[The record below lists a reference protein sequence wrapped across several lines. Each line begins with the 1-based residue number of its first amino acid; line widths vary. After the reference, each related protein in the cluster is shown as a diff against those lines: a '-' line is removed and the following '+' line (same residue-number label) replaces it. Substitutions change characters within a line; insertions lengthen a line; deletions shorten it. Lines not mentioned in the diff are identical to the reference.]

1 LKLSKRRNGG
11 SAHLAGRNSTL
22 LLVLFLL
29 GIVLISLILPM
40 FALLRKAFD
49 FKPLL
54 AGFAK
59 ELTTPT
65 TVRAIFN
72 SIWVTSV
79 ASAAAV
85 TFAFFFAYI
94 VQFKLR
100 SRQQKFFRFFAILPM
115 LMPSITYGIVIIYLF
130 GKMGICTRL
139 LGFQLPIYGPL
150 GIIMGSFFYAFPTA
164 FLLLSQAL
172 ANIDARYLEAAVTIG
187 AKPFSRFKDI
197 VLPIMKYAIF
207 SSFAVS
213 FTMIFTDYGIPVSVG
228 GNFTILPLLFYKKV
242 IGLLDFSRGAIFST
256 FILIPAIAIYL
267 LDILYFSKRQANS
280 SQNIRPVPITP
291 MNVLQKT
298 SFAAIIFM
306 ILMPL
311 IIVCLAPFI
320 KGWPYNPTFTFE
332 HFGRMLLAGKLG
344 RLIWNSVSISFASG
358 LVGTV
363 LAFVAGYLYV
373 RNRNGYGPLKK
384 LIHGM
389 YMISLAIPGLALG
402 LAFALFFK
410 GSPLYNTAMILVVV
424 NLIHFFGSPYMMV
437 VSHFKL
443 LNPNLEDICR
453 SMGGKWY
460 HIVKDVIIPNS
471 TRMLLDAFV
480 YLFTNSMITISA
492 VSMLFTSKTVL
503 LSLQITTYNEQGA
516 WESAIAVSLLILAI
530 NAAVKLLQSMRLEG
544 GLREQKPQH
553 GQEA

>member
-1 LKLSKRRNGG
+1 
-11 SAHLAGRNSTL
+11 
-22 LLVLFLL
+22 
-29 GIVLISLILPM
+29 M
-40 FALLRKAFD
+40 
-49 FKPLL
+49 
-54 AGFAK
+54 
-59 ELTTPT
+59 
-65 TVRAIFN
+65 
-72 SIWVTSV
+72 
-79 ASAAAV
+79 
-85 TFAFFFAYI
+85 
-94 VQFKLR
+94 
-100 SRQQKFFRFFAILPM
+100 
-115 LMPSITYGIVIIYLF
+115 
-130 GKMGICTRL
+130 
-139 LGFQLPIYGPL
+139 
-150 GIIMGSFFYAFPTA
+150 
-164 FLLLSQAL
+164 SQAL

-187 AKPFSRFKDI
+187 AKPFARFKDI